1 MKRWNSKLARAVYLF
16 VSIIT
21 ITATRAAAV
30 TPQSSKR
37 EIAPKSVTFFSE
49 GVKLVGDLYI
59 PEGLAAGEKRAGIV
73 LCYGYT
79 GVRTLYEPPTA
90 QALSQ
95 VGYVVLTFDYK
106 GWGDSD
112 GPRTRLSPY
121 GRVIDTQAAL
131 TFLSIQPQVDANQV
145 GLYGSSYGGATV
157 IFTTAIDPRVKTVMC
172 VTGVG
177 NGLRWMR
184 SIRRPDEY
192 ADMLDR
198 AAADRAMRVTTG
210 KSEMVDRNEI
220 LIPDRL
226 SAKIAAETRK
236 NDGTTVSKIPLEY
249 IDDTAGFNPEWVVDK
264 IAPRPV
270 LFLSTDDDRLVP
282 GEVVSMY
289 AHANEP
295 KKLVVLKGFGH
306 YELYSGEGFRQLT
319 EATLSW
325 FTEKLPARPPEN

>member
-1 MKRWNSKLARAVYLF
+1 MKWCNSTLARAVYLF
-16 VSIIT
+16 VSVIT
-21 ITATRAAAV
+21 ITSISAAAAP
-30 TPQSSKR
+30 PQSSKR
-37 EIAPKSVTFFSE
+37 EIAPKRVTFFSE

-95 VGYVVLTFDYK
+95 AGYVVLIFDYK
-106 GWGDSD
+106 GWGESD
-112 GPRTRLSPY
+112 GPKTRLSPY

-131 TFLSIQPQVDANQV
+131 TFLSIQPQVDANRV

-157 IFTTAIDPRVKTVMC
+157 IFTAAIDPRVKTVVS

-210 KSEMVDRNEI
+210 KSEFVERNEI

-226 SAKIAAETRK
+226 SARIAAETRK
-236 NDGTTVSKIPLEY
+236 NNPLVVSKVPLEY

-264 IAPRPV
+264 IAPRPA
-270 LFLSTDDDRLVP
+270 LFVTTDNDRLIP
-282 GEVVSMY
+282 GEVDSMY

-319 EATLSW
+319 EVTLSW
-325 FTEKLPARPPEN
+325 FTEKLPARATEN